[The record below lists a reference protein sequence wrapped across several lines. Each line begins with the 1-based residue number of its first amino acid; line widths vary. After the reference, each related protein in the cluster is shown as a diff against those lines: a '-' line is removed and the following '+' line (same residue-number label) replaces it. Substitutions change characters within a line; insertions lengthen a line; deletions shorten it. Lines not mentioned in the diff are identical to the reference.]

1 MFLIKKKKEIKRR
14 IFGFPCDTHLIM
26 ILKAVIAQIPSPIY
40 PAMEHLCQLGCSA
53 FLYALQD
60 EQSRKNLEEHI
71 LKEHML
77 VPSIVT
83 DSAYD
88 IKMIAESKRLEI
100 RRQQFE
106 EFTRD
111 FMKVCDEEDI
121 EPEVLLI
128 AARSMLDALR
138 ERRRQH
144 DDIPRRWP
152 TDPTTQ

>member
-1 MFLIKKKKEIKRR
+1 MLWVKKKKEIKRKV
-14 IFGFPCDTHLIM
+14 FGFPCDTHLILS
-26 ILKAVIAQIPSPIY
+26 LKGVIANIPSPIY

-71 LKEHML
+71 LKEHLL

-111 FMKVCDEEDI
+111 FMKVCDEEDL
-121 EPEVLLI
+121 EPWALLA
-128 AARSMLDALR
+128 AARSMLKMIR
-138 ERRRQH
+138 ERRKQSN
-144 DDIPRRWP
+144 DIPHRW
-152 TDPTTQ
+152 